1 MSFFQG
7 LFARRPSQAY
17 SAIGAEGDTSHMT
30 NSRSKPRKVPVKI
43 EPKVYFANERT
54 YLAWMHMSVTL
65 ASISVAIT
73 AFAEENDW
81 SQLYGLILMPASI
94 AFCCYSLLIYIK
106 RANMLRDKN
115 PGPYEER
122 TGPILLCSLLGC
134 SIIVNF
140 FVKLYELST

>member
-1 MSFFQG
+1 MSFLG
-7 LFARRPSQAY
+7 LFGRRPSQAY
-17 SAIGAEGDTSHMT
+17 SSIAQDGEGGQISSM
-30 NSRSKPRKVPVKI
+30 SSKPRKVPVKI

-81 SQLYGLILMPASI
+81 SQLYGLILMPTSI
-94 AFCCYSLLIYIK
+94 AFCVYSLLLYIK
-106 RANMLRDKN
+106 RANMLRAKD

-122 TGPILLCSLLGC
+122 IGPVVLCSLLAV
-134 SIIVNF
+134 SIVVNF
-140 FVKLYELST
+140 FVKLFELST